1 MARIS
6 GVDLPR
12 NRNIETA
19 LTYIYGI
26 GFTLSNKILNEAGI
40 DKQTKVKDLKDDEIA
55 KIRDIISKNYK
66 VEGELRSQQA
76 IDIKRLMEIGSYRG
90 LRHKKGLPVRGQR
103 TNTNARTRKGPRKT
117 IGVKRGKKFLIRFNK
132 FPLSNSAPLAI
143 WALIIFSVSSIKVGI
158 KRRAIVII
166 MAISCA
172 GTLIIFKK
180 DNIFSIPSVRAI
192 GEVVRVSHDVDKIRK
207 NSLTAINNPLWIPS
221 RVIFSI
227 HTL

>member
-117 IGVKRGKKFLIRFNK
+117 IGVKRGKK
-132 FPLSNSAPLAI
+132 
-143 WALIIFSVSSIKVGI
+143 
-158 KRRAIVII
+158 
-166 MAISCA
+166 
-172 GTLIIFKK
+172 
-180 DNIFSIPSVRAI
+180 
-192 GEVVRVSHDVDKIRK
+192 
-207 NSLTAINNPLWIPS
+207 
-221 RVIFSI
+221 
-227 HTL
+227 